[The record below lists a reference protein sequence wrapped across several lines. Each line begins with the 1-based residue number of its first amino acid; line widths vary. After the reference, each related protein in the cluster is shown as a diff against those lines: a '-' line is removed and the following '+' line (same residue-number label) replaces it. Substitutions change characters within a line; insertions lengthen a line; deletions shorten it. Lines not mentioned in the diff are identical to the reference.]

1 METRIG
7 AAPTLVYPESDG
19 EPMAESGK
27 HVRLLLD
34 IIETIDRHF
43 QDIPDVHVGGNMFL
57 YYEEGNPRKVISPDV
72 FMVRGVGKKDLRTY
86 KTWEQQPY
94 LDFVLK
100 LASPST
106 YTKDFNEKKA
116 IYEQILRVK
125 EYCIYD
131 PYHEIDPSFVG
142 FRLVGDVY
150 EEIAFV
156 EGRLPCETLGLELG
170 ERDGVLRLYDPVTET
185 WVGPSREHVDEAK
198 ARAAEAETY
207 AREAETYAREAEN
220 RASEAETYAREAE
233 NRVSEA
239 ETYAREAENRASEAE
254 NRVSEE
260 ARARREAEAEL
271 EKLRAALQRL
281 QSSE

>member
-1 METRIG
+1 MQEKIR

-19 EPMAESGK
+19 EPMAETGR

-34 IIETIDRHF
+34 MIETIDRLF
-43 QDIPDVHVGGNMFL
+43 RDVPDVHVCGNMFL
-57 YYEEGNPRKVISPDV
+57 YYEEGNPRKVLSPDV
-72 FMVRGVGKKDLRTY
+72 FMVRGVSKKELRTY

-94 LDFVLK
+94 LDFVLE

-106 YTKDFNEKKA
+106 YTKDFNEKKT

-125 EYCIYD
+125 EYYIYD
-131 PYHEIDPSFVG
+131 PYHEIQPSFIG
-142 FRLVGDVY
+142 FRLVEGVY

-156 EGRLPCETLGLELG
+156 DGRLPSETLGLELG
-170 ERDGVLRLYDPVTET
+170 ERDGVLRLYDPVTEA
-185 WVGPSREHVDEAK
+185 WMGPSREHVDE
-198 ARAAEAETY
+198 T
-207 AREAETYAREAEN
+207 N
-220 RASEAETYAREAE
+220 VRASEAETYAREAE
-233 NRVSEA
+233 NRASEA

-260 ARARREAEAEL
+260 ARARREAEAEI
-271 EKLRAALQRL
+271 EQLRAALQRL